1 MANLTNFSAVIY
13 GDLQPYNDVLS
24 SARCRIFYKYGNRN
38 GSYITDEFAEKL
50 LSSIAYTPVKGIY
63 DAVEDDYTDH
73 GKKRYLGR
81 IYGIVPK
88 DYNLAWEEHED
99 EDGVVRTYAC
109 VDVLLFTG
117 LYEEAKEIP
126 NKSQS
131 MELYAESIKGNF
143 QYIEGK
149 RYFVYSDGHFLGLQ
163 VLGEN
168 VEPCFEGA
176 GFFSLRDSL
185 KDLAEQIEKYELQ
198 SQKEEGGASMVGLQF
213 KISDDQKF
221 MMLWDLLN
229 PNYGP
234 DNDYTVEF
242 SICDVYDQ
250 YAIVRNYAEQKF
262 ERVYYSKNDETDSLE
277 ITNREDC
284 FIIDVNQAEKDALSA
299 LKTLNNNTYELVDEK
314 FGKIAEL
321 EQQVEEF
328 TTQVESLQQ
337 ENSDFGAKIEEHEAT
352 IATLNQEK
360 EEITNNFNSVSEQFN
375 VANETIST
383 LNQTIDELTTYK
395 ANVEKQKKLAIVN
408 QYAGKLSDEVINS
421 FNERVDEFTEDELE
435 KELAFTLVKNN
446 PSLFTNQDQNGFIPK
461 DEGNLTGIEGIL
473 SRYKK

>member
-99 EDGVVRTYAC
+99 EDGVTRTYAC

-242 SICDVYDQ
+242 SICDVYDE

-328 TTQVESLQQ
+328 TTQVENLQQ

-408 QYAGKLSDEVINS
+408 QYAGKLSDEVIDS

>member
-242 SICDVYDQ
+242 SICDVYDE

-284 FIIDVNQAEKDALSA
+284 FIIDVNQAEKDALGA

-314 FGKIAEL
+314 FSKIAEL

>member
-242 SICDVYDQ
+242 GICDVYDQ